1 MLYLGAVYAVV
12 NHLTNDFCTIGDS
25 MTQEVQPLTWSKR
38 TNIEEHQQFFSKI
51 NEIIGNL
58 APTVGEVE
66 QAIAQATAAIT
77 SANDAIATANAAS
90 AAASAAASQAQ
101 TAASTVA
108 DYDARLT
115 AAEGDID
122 TNTADITALEGRES
136 DYLKKTGAAQTVT
149 SHIMVPTTATGLRD
163 TQIANG
169 TRIQN
174 DLDAYAPMIRNTG
187 NQTKSGEL
195 TLTDRLFMKSA
206 LNYKPVLC
214 LSRPDETKPWRKLY
228 TAQGGNMCSFTL
240 MLQERTTVGIMT
252 IYGYGNSNQTAVWN
266 LAPAGIT
273 KANYLVTVTA
283 GSVIEVWHKQN
294 DAYDTLVACVLIEW
308 NAANDNVLSDYVHTA
323 DFSVEYTEPVAG
335 DYTQYITPA

>member
-1 MLYLGAVYAVV
+1 
-12 NHLTNDFCTIGDS
+12 
-25 MTQEVQPLTWSKR
+25 MTQDVQPLTWQKR

-58 APTVGEVE
+58 APTVDEAE
-66 QAIAQATAAIT
+66 QAIAQATAAIA
-77 SANDAIATANAAS
+77 SANDAVATANAAS

-101 TAASTVA
+101 TAASTVTG
-108 DYDARLT
+108 YDGRLT
-115 AAEGDID
+115 AAEGDI
-122 TNTADITALEGRES
+122 AAIEGREP

-149 SHIMVPTTATGLRD
+149 SQIMVPTTATGVRD
-163 TQIANG
+163 TQVANG
-169 TRIQN
+169 VRIQN

-195 TLTDRLFMKSA
+195 TLTDRLFVKGA

-228 TAQGGNMCSFTL
+228 TAQGGNMCSCTI
-240 MLQERTTVGIMT
+240 MVQELNAIGIMT
-252 IYGYGNSNQTAVWN
+252 IRGYGNSNQAAVWN

-308 NAANDNVLSDYVHTA
+308 NAANDNVLSNYVQPA
-323 DFSVEYTEPVAG
+323 DFATEYAEPVAS

>member
-1 MLYLGAVYAVV
+1 
-12 NHLTNDFCTIGDS
+12 
-25 MTQEVQPLTWSKR
+25 MTQDVQPLTWQKR

-58 APTVGEVE
+58 APTVDEAE
-66 QAIAQATAAIT
+66 AAIAQATAAIA
-77 SANDAIATANAAS
+77 SANDAVATANAAS

-108 DYDARLT
+108 GYDIRLT
-115 AAEGDID
+115 AAEGDI
-122 TNTADITALEGRES
+122 AAIEGREP
-136 DYLKKTGAAQTVT
+136 DYLKKAGATQTVT
-149 SHIMVPTTATGLRD
+149 SQIMVPTTATGVRD
-163 TQIANG
+163 TQVVNG
-169 TRIQN
+169 ARIQN
-174 DLDAYAPMIRNTG
+174 DLDAYEPMIRNTG
-187 NQTKSGEL
+187 NQTKRGEL
-195 TLTDRLFMKSA
+195 TLADRLFVKNA

-228 TAQGGNMCSFTL
+228 TAQGGNMSSFTIVV
-240 MLQERTTVGIMT
+240 QERNAVGVMT
-252 IYGYGNSNQTAVWN
+252 IRGYGNTNQAALWN

-294 DAYDTLVACVLIEW
+294 DAYDTMVACVLIEW
-308 NAANDNVLSDYVHTA
+308 NAANDSVLSDYVQPA
-323 DFSVEYTEPVAG
+323 DFKVEYTEPLAS

>member
-1 MLYLGAVYAVV
+1 
-12 NHLTNDFCTIGDS
+12 

-58 APTVGEVE
+58 APTMDEAE
-66 QAIAQATAAIT
+66 QAIAQATAAIA
-77 SANDAIATANAAS
+77 SANDAVATANAAS

-108 DYDARLT
+108 GYDTRLT
-115 AAEGDID
+115 AAEGDI
-122 TNTADITALEGRES
+122 AAIEGREP

-149 SHIMVPTTATGLRD
+149 SQITVPTAATGTRD

-195 TLTDRLFMKSA
+195 TLTDRLFVKNA

-228 TAQGGNMCSFTL
+228 TAQGGNMCSFTI
-240 MLQERTTVGIMT
+240 MVQERNAIGIMT
-252 IYGYGNSNQTAVWN
+252 ILGYGNSNQAAVWN

-308 NAANDNVLSDYVHTA
+308 NAANDNVLSSYVQSA
-323 DFSVEYTEPVAG
+323 DFTNEYTEPVES
-335 DYTQYITPA
+335 DYTQYIIPA